1 MVLLLAGLCY
11 VKPVCGEEGDQQG
24 WLTPRRAWGIAL
36 FSGSAVLLK
45 KSWDF
50 HQQANETYA
59 LYRKAA
65 TGPQAEL
72 LYESADNRDT
82 KSQMSW
88 MAAAAFALAGW
99 QMLALGDARESVM
112 IANPH
117 LLGVEFEPRVQM
129 ETRRIEFSF
138 KHRFF

>member
-1 MVLLLAGLCY
+1 MRHFVVVLLLAGLCY

-36 FSGSAVLLK
+36 FSGSTVLLK

-72 LYESADNRDT
+72 LYESAISGLSRICDDYPVCRVLFRT
-82 KSQMSW
+82 HS
-88 MAAAAFALAGW
+88 L
-99 QMLALGDARESVM
+99 ESD
-112 IANPH
+112 P
-117 LLGVEFEPRVQM
+117 
-129 ETRRIEFSF
+129 
-138 KHRFF
+138 